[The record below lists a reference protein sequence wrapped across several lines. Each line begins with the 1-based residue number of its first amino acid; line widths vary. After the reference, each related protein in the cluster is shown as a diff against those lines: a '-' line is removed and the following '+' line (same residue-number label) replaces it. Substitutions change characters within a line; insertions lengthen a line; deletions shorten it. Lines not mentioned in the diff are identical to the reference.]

1 MRGLR
6 RTAIVALLSLL
17 PMVSTQA
24 APTWYDVEI
33 NMAGM
38 SANGTLF
45 IRVTDLASSP
55 AFTNLWIIGNPSLSR
70 ENPSLSREML
80 ATALAAMT
88 NDMVA
93 FVNTDP
99 TDPGFPLANNL
110 YLKK

>member
-1 MRGLR
+1 MRGLKR
-6 RTAIVALLSLL
+6 VIAITLLSIL
-17 PMVSTQA
+17 PMVGAQA
-24 APTWYDVEI
+24 EPAWYDVEI

-45 IRVTDLASSP
+45 LRVTDLASTP

-70 ENPSLSREML
+70 EML
-80 ATALAAMT
+80 ATALAGMT

-99 TDPGFPLANNL
+99 NDQGFPLANNL

>member
-1 MRGLR
+1 MKALKRML
-6 RTAIVALLSLL
+6 AIAIISIL
-17 PMVSTQA
+17 PTITTMA

-45 IRVTDLASSP
+45 IRVTDLAPTP
-55 AFTNLWIIGNPSLSR
+55 AFKNLWIIG
-70 ENPSLSREML
+70 NPSLSREML

-99 TDPGFPLANNL
+99 DEPGFPLANNL

>member
-1 MRGLR
+1 MRPINRVL
-6 RTAIVALLSLL
+6 AIALLSVL
-17 PMVSTQA
+17 PILNAQP
-24 APTWYDVEI
+24 APAWYDVEI

-45 IRVTDLASSP
+45 IRVTDMAATP
-55 AFTNLWIIGNPSLSR
+55 AFTNLWLIGNPG
-70 ENPSLSREML
+70 LSREML

-99 TDPGFPLANNL
+99 AAGGFPLANNL

>member
-1 MRGLR
+1 MRALKK
-6 RTAIVALLSLL
+6 IVVVALLSML
-17 PMVSTQA
+17 PMMTTQA

-45 IRVTDLASSP
+45 IRVTDLAATP
-55 AFTNLWIIGNPSLSR
+55 AFTNLWLIGNPG
-70 ENPSLSREML
+70 LSREML

-99 TDPGFPLANNL
+99 ADPGFPLANNL

>member
-1 MRGLR
+1 MKALKRVM
-6 RTAIVALLSLL
+6 AITLLSVL
-17 PMVSTQA
+17 PMVGVQA

-45 IRVTDLASSP
+45 IRVTDLASTP
-55 AFTNLWIIGNPSLSR
+55 AFTNLWIIG
-70 ENPSLSREML
+70 NPSLSREML

-99 TDPGFPLANNL
+99 NDPGFPLANNL

>member
-6 RTAIVALLSLL
+6 KIVVVSLLSMV
-17 PMVSTQA
+17 PMMATQA
-24 APTWYDVEI
+24 APSWFDVEI

-38 SANGTLF
+38 SGNGTLF
-45 IRVTDLASSP
+45 IRVTDLAATP
-55 AFTNLWIIGNPSLSR
+55 AFTNLWLIG
-70 ENPSLSREML
+70 NPSLSREML

-99 TDPGFPLANNL
+99 LDPGFPLANNL
-110 YLKK
+110 YLRK

>member
-6 RTAIVALLSLL
+6 RTAVVALLSLL
-17 PMVSTQA
+17 PIVSTQA

-45 IRVTDLASSP
+45 IRVTDLAPTP
-55 AFTNLWIIGNPSLSR
+55 AFTNLWIIG
-70 ENPSLSREML
+70 NPSLSREML

-99 TDPGFPLANNL
+99 NDPGFPLANNL

>member
-1 MRGLR
+1 MKGLR
-6 RTAIVALLSLL
+6 KTVVVALLSIL
-17 PMVSTQA
+17 PMTTTQA

-45 IRVTDLASSP
+45 IRVTDLAPSP
-55 AFTNLWIIGNPSLSR
+55 AFTNLWIIG
-70 ENPSLSREML
+70 NPSLSREML

-99 TDPGFPLANNL
+99 NDPGFPLANNL

>member
-1 MRGLR
+1 MKTLR
-6 RTAIVALLSLL
+6 RVAAISLL
-17 PMVSTQA
+17 CILPILNVQS
-24 APTWYDVEI
+24 APAWYDVEI

-45 IRVTDLASSP
+45 IRVTDLASTP
-55 AFTNLWIIGNPSLSR
+55 AFTNLWLIGNPG
-70 ENPSLSREML
+70 LSREML

-93 FVNTDP
+93 FVNADP
-99 TDPGFPLANNL
+99 AAGGFPLANNL

>member
-1 MRGLR
+1 MRGLKK
-6 RTAIVALLSLL
+6 TAVVALLSML
-17 PMVSTQA
+17 PMMATQA
-24 APTWYDVEI
+24 APSWFDVEI

-45 IRVTDLASSP
+45 IRVTDLASTP
-55 AFTNLWIIGNPSLSR
+55 AFTNLWLIG
-70 ENPSLSREML
+70 NPSLSREML

-99 TDPGFPLANNL
+99 DDPGFPLANNL
-110 YLKK
+110 YLRK

>member
-6 RTAIVALLSLL
+6 RTAVVALLSLL
-17 PMVSTQA
+17 PIVSTQA

-45 IRVTDLASSP
+45 IRVTDLASTP
-55 AFTNLWIIGNPSLSR
+55 AFTNLWIIG
-70 ENPSLSREML
+70 NPSLSREML

-99 TDPGFPLANNL
+99 GDPGFPLANNL

>member
-1 MRGLR
+1 MKALKQALAV
-6 RTAIVALLSLL
+6 AILSAMPILSAQ
-17 PMVSTQA
+17 P
-24 APTWYDVEI
+24 APAWYDVEI

-45 IRVTDLASSP
+45 IRVTDLAANP
-55 AFTNLWIIGNPSLSR
+55 AFTNLWLIGNPSLA
-70 ENPSLSREML
+70 REML
-80 ATALAAMT
+80 ATSLAAMT

-99 TDPGFPLANNL
+99 GAGGFPLANNL

>member
-1 MRGLR
+1 MRGLK
-6 RTAIVALLSLL
+6 RTAVVALLSML
-17 PMVSTQA
+17 PMLNAQA

-45 IRVTDLASSP
+45 IRVTDLASTP
-55 AFTNLWIIGNPSLSR
+55 AFTNLWLIG
-70 ENPSLSREML
+70 NPSLSREML

-99 TDPGFPLANNL
+99 DDPGFPLANNL
-110 YLKK
+110 YLRK

>member
-70 ENPSLSREML
+70 EML

>member
-1 MRGLR
+1 MRGLK
-6 RTAIVALLSLL
+6 RTAVVALLSML
-17 PMVSTQA
+17 PMLSAQS

-38 SANGTLF
+38 AANGTLF
-45 IRVTDLASSP
+45 IRVTDLAATP
-55 AFTNLWIIGNPSLSR
+55 AFTNLWLIGNPG
-70 ENPSLSREML
+70 LSREML

-99 TDPGFPLANNL
+99 NDPGFPLANNL